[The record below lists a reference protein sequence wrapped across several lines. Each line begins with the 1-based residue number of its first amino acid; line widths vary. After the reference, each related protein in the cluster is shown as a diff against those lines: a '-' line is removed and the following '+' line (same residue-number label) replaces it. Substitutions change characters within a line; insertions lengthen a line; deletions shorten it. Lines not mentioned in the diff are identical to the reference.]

1 MKEKI
6 KDSIAGLNI
15 LTLFSEDIFDRV
27 LENRLLVKII
37 IIANLAG
44 TAFGFYWYRDLLL
57 SQRFSLWPLIPDSPL
72 STLFIAFSL
81 ILFLY
86 NRSNSFIDALAFVG
100 NLKYGLWTVFVQL
113 YFFQELIA
121 TTSIYLYLFITFSHL
136 LMFLQAFLVLSYS
149 DLRLKAG
156 LTAVLWFLVND
167 FVDYSLG
174 VHATLPVEAEIFSVV
189 SGVAFSLT
197 VVSAVIFLS
206 KLGHLFD

>member
-6 KDSIAGLNI
+6 KDYIAGLNT

-37 IIANLAG
+37 VLANLAG

-57 SQRFSLWPLIPDSPL
+57 SQKFSLWPLIPDSPL

-81 ILFLY
+81 TLFLY
-86 NRSNSFIDALAFVG
+86 NRSNSLIDALAFVG

-136 LMFLQAFLVLSYS
+136 LMFLQAFLVLRYS
-149 DLRLKAG
+149 DLSLKAG

-174 VHATLPVEAEIFSVV
+174 VHATLPVEVELFSVV
-189 SGVAFSLT
+189 SGVAFLLT
-197 VVSAVIFLS
+197 VVSAVIYLR